1 MTKTVSQHPEDILD
15 NTTMLKKAWYEKS
28 VSVAI
33 ITAIAS
39 IFSAWLLF
47 NSNVMRSESTD
58 IQTFITAQVKVNA
71 DLMLEIASLK
81 LEVQTAMA
89 REDQWRNQYIE
100 KNLENFKLKSQ
111 LSKEGNETDFLEGF
125 IQDMPVPSVITKMAE
140 DGLFYV
146 TAINDRFTSVYG
158 ITKSKAVGKTYFQ
171 IFSNNLDLA
180 KLYQSMDEGVYST
193 GKSIKS
199 VITIPRTSGRL
210 VRSEYINFRLT
221 FSNGEW
227 GVVWMIIKTD

>member
-33 ITAIAS
+33 VTAIAS

-47 NSNVMRSESTD
+47 NSNVMKSESTD

-71 DLMLEIASLK
+71 DLIVQIAALK
-81 LEVQTAMA
+81 IDVQSAMA

-100 KNLENFKLKSQ
+100 KNLENFRLKAQ
-111 LSKEGNETDFLEGF
+111 LSREVNEGDFLERF
-125 IQDMPVPSVITKMAE
+125 LQDLPYAAWIKRKGDSG
-140 DGLFYV
+140 DFYV
-146 TAINDRFTSVYG
+146 VAINDRFTSLYG
-158 ITKSKAVGKTYFQ
+158 VTKSQAVGRTDFE
-171 IFSNNLDLA
+171 IFNNNLDLA
-180 KLYQSMDEGVYST
+180 QAYQDGDNEVYESGVPLQ
-193 GKSIKS
+193 GI
-199 VITIPRTSGRL
+199 INIPILSGRL
-210 VRSEYINFRLT
+210 VESEYIKFRLT

-227 GVVWMIIKTD
+227 GVAGMIIQIE